1 MSQIWYAAFS
11 EDFVEQAQKI
21 FKKLDKDVIV
31 TVWDPELVPEML
43 RRGVSVILG
52 RGATALRIRL
62 PVVEI
67 PIPFE
72 DMADTLIEA
81 SSYGRNIGVIGYN
94 NLLSGLE
101 RLNPI
106 LNVSIRQIFAV
117 DEDDTYH
124 QIQKLKNEGVD
135 VIVGGLIQ
143 TRYAR
148 ELGLPAVRI
157 ELTDKSLSYACQ
169 EAEKL
174 IATVKAATRKAEE
187 LKTIL
192 NTTNEKYVA
201 VDIKGNITW
210 MNRVAKPY
218 LPNPGGLVYD
228 TPITEVLPA
237 FEAVHDVL
245 ATGEEIIQETG
256 SINGADILYDMIP
269 LTYKNGEILGA
280 AITFNDAGTI
290 TRGEHKIRD
299 KGIKGFQATYSF
311 KDICGSSQQMNQ
323 CIQHAKRYAHTDLT
337 VLLLGETG
345 SGKEMFAQSMHNASS
360 RRNGPFVAVNCAALP
375 EGILESELFGY
386 DDGAFTGARRS
397 GKMGLFELAHNGTIF
412 LDEIGEMPM
421 SLQSRLLRVLQERK
435 VMRLGGDRVF
445 PVNIRIFAATNK
457 NLMELVGEHKFRE
470 DLFYRLN
477 VLTLKIPPLR
487 ERVEDIPDLANLFL
501 RESGGKCCL
510 TPAAEKVLTSYGW
523 PGNARQLRHFMEKV
537 RIICDSSV
545 ISGEA
550 AGYVIQNYEPPCEM
564 EQRGNSSGFPGSNGI
579 GNYKATKGRV
589 NRSQEEPGQENIS
602 REITEE
608 CLAQAMEQ
616 AGGNKTKAARILGI
630 HRSTIWR
637 YIKKFGME

>member
-11 EDFVEQAQKI
+11 EDFVGQAQKI

-52 RGATALRIRL
+52 RGATALRIRKVVDL

-81 SSYGRNIGVIGYN
+81 SRYGRNIGVIGYN

-101 RLNPI
+101 CLNPI

-117 DEDDTYH
+117 DENDTYH
-124 QIQKLKNEGVD
+124 QIQKLKNEGID
-135 VIVGGLIQ
+135 VIVGGLLQ
-143 TRYAR
+143 THYAR

-280 AITFNDAGTI
+280 VITFNDAGTI

-375 EGILESELFGY
+375 EGILESELF
-386 DDGAFTGARRS
+386 
-397 GKMGLFELAHNGTIF
+397 
-412 LDEIGEMPM
+412 
-421 SLQSRLLRVLQERK
+421 
-435 VMRLGGDRVF
+435 
-445 PVNIRIFAATNK
+445 
-457 NLMELVGEHKFRE
+457 
-470 DLFYRLN
+470 
-477 VLTLKIPPLR
+477 
-487 ERVEDIPDLANLFL
+487 
-501 RESGGKCCL
+501 
-510 TPAAEKVLTSYGW
+510 
-523 PGNARQLRHFMEKV
+523 
-537 RIICDSSV
+537 
-545 ISGEA
+545 
-550 AGYVIQNYEPPCEM
+550 
-564 EQRGNSSGFPGSNGI
+564 
-579 GNYKATKGRV
+579 
-589 NRSQEEPGQENIS
+589 
-602 REITEE
+602 
-608 CLAQAMEQ
+608 
-616 AGGNKTKAARILGI
+616 
-630 HRSTIWR
+630 
-637 YIKKFGME
+637 

>member
-52 RGATALRIRL
+52 RGATALRIRKVVDL

-210 MNRVAKPY
+210 MNRVAKP
-218 LPNPGGLVYD
+218 
-228 TPITEVLPA
+228 
-237 FEAVHDVL
+237 
-245 ATGEEIIQETG
+245 
-256 SINGADILYDMIP
+256 
-269 LTYKNGEILGA
+269 
-280 AITFNDAGTI
+280 
-290 TRGEHKIRD
+290 
-299 KGIKGFQATYSF
+299 
-311 KDICGSSQQMNQ
+311 
-323 CIQHAKRYAHTDLT
+323 
-337 VLLLGETG
+337 
-345 SGKEMFAQSMHNASS
+345 
-360 RRNGPFVAVNCAALP
+360 
-375 EGILESELFGY
+375 
-386 DDGAFTGARRS
+386 
-397 GKMGLFELAHNGTIF
+397 
-412 LDEIGEMPM
+412 
-421 SLQSRLLRVLQERK
+421 
-435 VMRLGGDRVF
+435 
-445 PVNIRIFAATNK
+445 
-457 NLMELVGEHKFRE
+457 
-470 DLFYRLN
+470 
-477 VLTLKIPPLR
+477 
-487 ERVEDIPDLANLFL
+487 
-501 RESGGKCCL
+501 
-510 TPAAEKVLTSYGW
+510 
-523 PGNARQLRHFMEKV
+523 
-537 RIICDSSV
+537 
-545 ISGEA
+545 
-550 AGYVIQNYEPPCEM
+550 
-564 EQRGNSSGFPGSNGI
+564 
-579 GNYKATKGRV
+579 
-589 NRSQEEPGQENIS
+589 
-602 REITEE
+602 
-608 CLAQAMEQ
+608 
-616 AGGNKTKAARILGI
+616 
-630 HRSTIWR
+630 
-637 YIKKFGME
+637 